1 MRSRALSIP
10 GVWLLEP
17 AVAHDARGSF
27 SEIYV
32 ERDLRRLG
40 LSGSAVQENRSL
52 STDRGVIRGLHF
64 QIPPHAQDKLVR
76 VARGSIF
83 DVAVDIRVGSPT
95 FGRYVATLLSAQ
107 NRLQLWVPR
116 GFAHGLCTLEPD
128 TEVLY
133 KVTDYYA
140 PECDRGVRWDDPD
153 IAIDWPVSTGE
164 AVLSPKDLRLP
175 RLAELPPFFRYEGG
189 MELSLRAPAAAVP

>member
-32 ERDLRRLG
+32 ERDLHRLG
-40 LSGSAVQENRSL
+40 LCGGAVQENRSV
-52 STDRGVIRGLHF
+52 STDRGVVRGLHF

-76 VARGSIF
+76 VARGAIL
-83 DVAVDIRVGSPT
+83 DVAVDIRIGSPT

-107 NRLQLWVPR
+107 NRLQLWVPK
-116 GFAHGLCTLEPD
+116 GFAHGLCALEPD

-153 IAIDWPVSTGE
+153 IAIDWPVATKE
-164 AVLSPKDLRLP
+164 AVLSPKDAQLP
-175 RLAELPPFFRYEGG
+175 RLSELPPYFRYDGA
-189 MELSLRAPAAAVP
+189 MELSSRSSCC

>member
-10 GVWLLEP
+10 GVWLLEA
-17 AVAHDARGSF
+17 AVARDTRGSF

-32 ERDLRRLG
+32 ERELRSIG
-40 LSGSAVQENRSL
+40 LVGGAVQENRSL
-52 STDRGVIRGLHF
+52 STDRGVVRGLHF

-76 VARGSIF
+76 VSRGSIL
-83 DVAVDIRVGSPT
+83 DVAVDIRAGSPT
-95 FGRYVATLLSAQ
+95 FGKYVATLLSAQ
-107 NRLQLWVPR
+107 NQLQLWVPK

-140 PECDRGVRWDDPD
+140 PECERGVRWNDPD
-153 IAIDWPVSTGE
+153 VAIDWPIAAGE
-164 AVLSPKDLRLP
+164 AMLSPKDARLP
-175 RLAELPPFFRYEGG
+175 RLAELPQYFRYDSE
-189 MELSLRAPAAAVP
+189 MEVSLRAPATL

>member
-10 GVWLLEP
+10 SVWLLEP
-17 AVAHDARGSF
+17 AVARDTRGSF

-32 ERDLRRLG
+32 ERELRSMG
-40 LSGSAVQENRSL
+40 LVGGAVQENRSL
-52 STDRGVIRGLHF
+52 STDRGVVRGLHF

-76 VARGSIF
+76 VSRGSIL
-83 DVAVDIRVGSPT
+83 DVAVDIRAGSPT
-95 FGRYVATLLSAQ
+95 FGKYVATLLSAQ
-107 NRLQLWVPR
+107 NQLQLWVPK

-140 PECDRGVRWDDPD
+140 PECERGVRWNDPD
-153 IAIDWPVSTGE
+153 VAIDWPIAAGD
-164 AVLSPKDLRLP
+164 AMLSPKDARLP
-175 RLAELPPFFRYEGG
+175 RLAELPPHFPYDGASKVRSRG
-189 MELSLRAPAAAVP
+189 PAHP

>member
-17 AVAHDARGSF
+17 AVTRDTRGSF

-32 ERDLRRLG
+32 ERELRSIG
-40 LSGSAVQENRSL
+40 LVGGAVQENRSL
-52 STDRGVIRGLHF
+52 STDRGVVRGLHF

-76 VARGSIF
+76 VSRGSILG
-83 DVAVDIRVGSPT
+83 VAVDIRAGSPT
-95 FGRYVATLLSAQ
+95 FGKYVATLLSAQ
-107 NRLQLWVPR
+107 NQLQLWVPK

-133 KVTDYYA
+133 KVTDYYG
-140 PECDRGVRWDDPD
+140 PECERGVRWNDPD
-153 IAIDWPVSTGE
+153 VAIDWPIAAGD
-164 AVLSPKDLRLP
+164 AVLSPKDARLP
-175 RLAELPPFFRYEGG
+175 RLAELLPYFRYDGARDVSRG
-189 MELSLRAPAAAVP
+189 PVHP